1 MKRTCGGILALGVA
15 AGVCGMIVGGCGG
28 AKEEEVWEPLD
39 VQKLRAVH
47 ELRAVQEPQ
56 EEQEVEEELM
66 VTIKT
71 SMGDIRAEL
80 WDDKAPVTV
89 SNFLAYAD
97 EGHFDGLIFHRVI
110 NGFMI
115 QGGGFSP
122 DMRQKDT
129 RASIVNEARADT
141 PNARGTLA
149 MARTSDINSA
159 TSQFFIN
166 LVDNAP
172 LNHRDESSRGFG
184 YCVFG
189 KVVEGMD
196 VVDKIAKVKTG
207 SMGPFQD
214 VPVEPIVIENMR
226 REGGQAEPNE

>member
-1 MKRTCGGILALGVA
+1 MRTRPIRTAAAVLAA
-15 AGVCGMIVGGCGG
+15 AGVLGMIAGGCGK
-28 AKEEEVWEPLD
+28 AKTEE
-39 VQKLRAVH
+39 
-47 ELRAVQEPQ
+47 VQEPQ
-56 EEQEVEEELM
+56 EAQAVQEAQAEEEAEETLM
-66 VTIKT
+66 VTITT
-71 SMGDIRAEL
+71 SMGPIRAEL
-80 WDDKAPVTV
+80 WEDRAPVTV

-196 VVDKIAKVKTG
+196 VVDKIAKVQTG
-207 SMGPFQD
+207 NVGPFQN
-214 VPVEPIVIENMR
+214 VPTEPVVIESVR
-226 REGGQAEPNE
+226 RDAASE